1 VTLGDLVDA
10 RVGIVR
16 SCTRLSKGRT
26 EPVLPVV
33 YQAVLS
39 HFDYRKG
46 SVAERTASG
55 KGATDDAAWTGA
67 LVEALERYC
76 AYQQRPD
83 MVVRA
88 TAAAL
93 DAPAIA
99 PEALVL
105 YSERQY
111 ARPDFR
117 YRRPRADE
125 ELTWV
130 RGELVGGGGLVYVPA
145 ALVYMNFGGP
155 GGRELFTPTTSNG
168 LAGGPD
174 LESATLAG
182 LYEVIE
188 RDAFLLT
195 WMHRG
200 PAKHIDLDA
209 VDGPVAAARRHYAR
223 HGIELH
229 AFDVT
234 SDVGV
239 PVAMAMTVDR
249 TGGGPAAVVG
259 LGCNVDG
266 RVALERAVMEVGQV
280 RVGAVPRH
288 RREPRLL
295 ARYEDVHTLEDH
307 AAFAALPEHLG
318 EFDFLLGATATAT
331 PPPAPTGDGPDLEVV
346 RERLEAVG
354 ATVAVVDL
362 TQPDVEPFG
371 VRVVRALATGLQPIH
386 FGYGEERLGGP
397 RVREDE
403 LNPCPHP
410 IA

>member
-1 VTLGDLVDA
+1 MTLEDLVDD

-26 EPVLPVV
+26 EPALPVV
-33 YQAVLS
+33 YQATLS

-55 KGATDDAAWTGA
+55 KGATDEAAWTGA
-67 LVEALERYC
+67 VVEALERYC

-88 TAAAL
+88 TMDAL

-99 PEALVL
+99 PAELVL

-111 ARPDFR
+111 AQTGFP
-117 YRRPRADE
+117 YRRPEE

-130 RGELVGGGGLVYVPA
+130 RGRLVNGGGPVYAPA
-145 ALVYMNFGGP
+145 SMVYMNYGGP
-155 GGRELFTPTTSNG
+155 GGRELFAPTTSNG

-174 LESATLAG
+174 LEAATLAG

-195 WMHRG
+195 WMHRR
-200 PAKHIDLDA
+200 AAARIDLDA
-209 VDGPVAAARRHYAR
+209 AVDGATAAARRHYAR
-223 HGIELH
+223 YGIELH

-239 PVAMAMTVDR
+239 PVVMAMTVDR

-266 RVALERAVMEVGQV
+266 RLALERAVMEVGQV
-280 RVGAVPRH
+280 RAGAVPRF
-288 RREPRLL
+288 RREPPGL
-295 ARYEDVHTLEDH
+295 ARYEDVRTLEDH
-307 AAFAALPEHLG
+307 AAFAAMPEHLA
-318 EFDFLLGATATAT
+318 EFGFLLEGTATSA
-331 PPPAPTGDGPDLEVV
+331 PPRLPGEGQELDRV
-346 RERLEAVG
+346 RARLEAVG

>member
-1 VTLGDLVDA
+1 MTLADAVDD

-16 SCTRLSKGRT
+16 SCTRLSKTRT
-26 EPVLPVV
+26 EPAVPIV
-33 YQAVLS
+33 YQATLS

-46 SVAERTASG
+46 SAAERTASG
-55 KGATDDAAWTGA
+55 KGLTDEAAWRGA
-67 LVEALERYC
+67 IVEALERYC

-83 MVVRA
+83 KLVRGRA
-88 TAAAL
+88 GDL
-93 DAPAIA
+93 DAPFIA
-99 PEALVL
+99 PPELVL

-111 ARPDFR
+111 ARTGFP
-117 YRRPRADE
+117 YQRPHPND

-130 RGELVGGGGLVYVPA
+130 RGEFVDNRRPVYAPA
-145 ALVYMNFGGP
+145 SMVYMNYGGP
-155 GGRELFTPTTSNG
+155 HRRELFTSTTSNG

-174 LESATLAG
+174 LKSATLAG

-188 RDAFLLT
+188 RDAFLLV
-195 WMHRG
+195 WMHRRTVTRL
-200 PAKHIDLDA
+200 DLDA
-209 VDGPVAAARRHYAR
+209 MDGPVAAARRHYTR

-229 AFDVT
+229 AFDIT

-239 PVAMAMTVDR
+239 PVAMAITVDR

-259 LGCNVDG
+259 LGCNADG
-266 RVALERAVMEVGQV
+266 RAALERAVMEVVQV
-280 RVGAVPRH
+280 RTGAVLRH

-295 ARYEDVHTLEDH
+295 THYEDVRTLEDH
-307 AAFAALPEHLG
+307 AAFAAMPEHLG
-318 EFDFLLGATATAT
+318 EFGFLLDASTTTT
-331 PPPAPTGDGPDLEVV
+331 PPRPSRDGSELEWV
-346 RERLEAVG
+346 REHLQAVG
-354 ATVAVVDL
+354 AKVAVVDI
-362 TQPDVEPFG
+362 TQPDIEPLG

-397 RVREDE
+397 RVSEDE

>member
-1 VTLGDLVDA
+1 MTLADVVDD

-26 EPVLPVV
+26 EPAMPIV
-33 YQAVLS
+33 YQATLS

-55 KGATDDAAWTGA
+55 KGVTDEAAWRGA

-88 TAAAL
+88 TAGAL

-99 PEALVL
+99 PEELVL

-111 ARPDFR
+111 ARSDFP
-117 YRRPRADE
+117 YRRPGPDQ

-130 RGELVGGGGLVYVPA
+130 RGELVDGRGPVYVPA
-145 ALVYMNFGGP
+145 SMVYMNYGGP

-174 LESATLAG
+174 LTSATLAG

-188 RDAFLLT
+188 RDAFLLN
-195 WMHRG
+195 WMHRRG
-200 PAKHIDLDA
+200 AARINLDA
-209 VDGPVAAARRHYAR
+209 MDGPVAAARRHYAR
-223 HGIELH
+223 YGIELH

-249 TGGGPAAVVG
+249 TGRGPAAVVG

-280 RVGAVPRH
+280 RAGAVPRH
-288 RREPRLL
+288 RREPPRLTH
-295 ARYEDVHTLEDH
+295 YEDVRTLEDH
-307 AAFAALPEHLG
+307 AAFAAMPEHLG
-318 EFDFLLGATATAT
+318 EFSFLLEGTATVA
-331 PPPAPTGDGPDLEVV
+331 PPGPPGEGPELDQV
-346 RERLEAVG
+346 RTCLQAVG

-386 FGYGEERLGGP
+386 FGHGEERLGGQ
-397 RVREDE
+397 RVREDA